1 MPHGLKPESNTMTIL
16 KNYKKIYSALL
27 AVALSGGGI
36 CLFASAA
43 NGADG
48 QTAATEVM
56 NPANTT
62 AAPEI
67 PAGPVVE
74 LTTSMGPVK
83 IKLYDDTPMHRD
95 NFLKLVEDNFY
106 DGVLFHRVIKD
117 FMVQA
122 GDPKSKEAPAGAML
136 GAGDPGYTIEAEIK
150 YPTHFHKYG
159 ALAAARTGDQVNPE
173 KRSSGSQFYI
183 VTGRKYTRPQVE
195 SMVRR
200 SLEGPRMA
208 EFDRLQREH
217 RDEII
222 AMRRAHDQAGLDS
235 LRDRLVEELNVR
247 IPEPELPAEVV
258 ETYVREGGTP
268 SLDGQYTVFGEVLDG
283 MDIIEQI
290 QNVDTDGND
299 RPLEDVKIL
308 GVKVIK

>member
-1 MPHGLKPESNTMTIL
+1 MSINTASKHIIPVLTAALLLAGGAVSTAMSGGAAPQKPES
-16 KNYKKIYSALL
+16 
-27 AVALSGGGI
+27 
-36 CLFASAA
+36 
-43 NGADG
+43 
-48 QTAATEVM
+48 EVM
-56 NPANTT
+56 KTDNTTT

-74 LTTSMGPVK
+74 LNTSMGPLK
-83 IKLYDDTPMHRD
+83 IKLYDDTPLHRD
-95 NFLKLVEDNFY
+95 NFLKLVEENFY

-150 YPTHFHKYG
+150 YPKHYHKYG

-183 VTGRKYTRPQVE
+183 VTGRKYSRPQVE

-208 EFDRLQREH
+208 EFDRLQREY
-217 RDEII
+217 RDELISL
-222 AMRRAHDQAGLDS
+222 RRAHDQAGLAS
-235 LRDRLVEELNVR
+235 LRDRLVEELNAR
-247 IPEPELPAEVV
+247 IPEP
-258 ETYVREGGTP
+258 
-268 SLDGQYTVFGEVLDG
+268 
-283 MDIIEQI
+283 
-290 QNVDTDGND
+290 
-299 RPLEDVKIL
+299 
-308 GVKVIK
+308 